1 MLQKHPSAEL
11 IDTTDEPN
19 DSIKF
24 GAQPYIQV
32 TPVNP
37 EPDRSAAIFTNLNV
51 PNQVRAYYE
60 HK

>member
-11 IDTTDEPN
+11 IDTLEEPN
-19 DSIKF
+19 DSLKF
-24 GAQPYIQV
+24 GVQPYIHV
-32 TPVNP
+32 VPVNP
-37 EPDRSAAIFTNLNV
+37 EPDKSTAIFTNLNV